1 MSGYK
6 EIAQRESCFRPGSTL
21 CPGCMEAIAL
31 QNVGRV
37 TDNGQKTVFTIGT
50 SCAEV
55 STLAFPGVVA
65 WGREESPPDEFAKSF
80 SIIHNVFESAPTLA
94 EATRDV
100 SDLLHDMGALAH
112 PVQVIGASGDGGAL
126 SIGLRAFLHTIARR
140 SRVTL
145 MVLVNEI
152 FANTGFQLSPAT
164 IPFAETSTTPAGEGA
179 HGNTQIP
186 LDYIHLAIAA
196 GARMVSQVSPAHG
209 KLFLKTVER
218 SLACP
223 ETAVLFV
230 PAPCITGWKYE
241 DGETIRIAM
250 LGAQSGI
257 FPAFVW
263 ERGTGGS
270 VKDCSRDPAERPPL
284 EDFLG
289 TQRRFHHLVRRDAE
303 TGSYVARPERASDV
317 ERLRAWTQSNVERLY
332 RLAEIVS

>member
-6 EIAQRESCFRPGSTL
+6 EIALRESCFRPGSTL

-37 TDNGQKTVFTIGT
+37 TDNGQKTVFTLGT

-55 STLAFPGVVA
+55 STLAFPNVVA
-65 WGREESPPDEFAKSF
+65 WGRSSSPPDEFAKSF

-94 EATRDV
+94 EAVRDV
-100 SDLLHDMGALAH
+100 SDLLQDHGALAQS
-112 PVQVIGASGDGGAL
+112 VQVIAASGDGGAL
-126 SIGLRAFLHTIARR
+126 SIGLRSFLHTIARR

-152 FANTGFQLSPAT
+152 FANTGFQLSPT
-164 IPFAETSTTPAGEGA
+164 TMPFAETSTSPAAGGA
-179 HGNTQIP
+179 RGNTGIP

-196 GARMVSQVSPAHG
+196 GAGMVSQVSPAHG
-209 KLFLKTVER
+209 KLFVKTVER

-230 PAPCITGWKYE
+230 PAPCISGWKYD
-241 DGETIRIAM
+241 DGETVRLAT
-250 LGAQSGI
+250 LGAQCGV

-263 ERGTGGS
+263 EKGKGGS
-270 VKDCSRDPAERPPL
+270 VKDCSREPAERPPL
-284 EDFLG
+284 EEFLG
-289 TQRRFHHLVRRDAE
+289 PQRRFHHLVQRDAE
-303 TGSYVARPERASDV
+303 TGKFVARPDRAQDL
-317 ERLRAWTQSNVERLY
+317 EKLRAWTQSNVERLY
-332 RLAEIVS
+332 RLAEMV